1 MKHNLSISVSN
12 KNSKIVTCK
21 NVSLRE
27 KFMRLLFGDLHKVAI
42 LLPGD
47 SVEEVAITELA
58 HVCSVNFSKKYI
70 PWLFVLPKRNV
81 WTYPIL
87 PRRFE
92 WWNLRIKR

>member
-1 MKHNLSISVSN
+1 MPLKSPYSERCIINLSERRIQTMKHNLSISVSN

-27 KFMRLLFGDLHKVAI
+27 KFMRLMFGDLHKVAI

-58 HVCSVNFSKKYI
+58 HGGDKF
-70 PWLFVLPKRNV
+70 
-81 WTYPIL
+81 
-87 PRRFE
+87 
-92 WWNLRIKR
+92 

>member
-1 MKHNLSISVSN
+1 MKHNLSIRVSN
-12 KNSKIVTCK
+12 RNSSGKIVACR

-58 HVCSVNFSKKYI
+58 HGGDE
-70 PWLFVLPKRNV
+70 RD
-81 WTYPIL
+81 
-87 PRRFE
+87 R
-92 WWNLRIKR
+92 